1 MFKRVEASIV
11 PEVFIII
18 DKFAIIINNVNLSI
32 IKFLSN
38 CVTDI
43 YIKLKNVT
51 QFHNTSVII
60 TLFEKTL
67 FVHVTPKSSKYK
79 NVVVKTLLQR

>member
-1 MFKRVEASIV
+1 MFKRVETSIV

-18 DKFAIIINNVNLSI
+18 DKIAIIMNNSELLIINI
-32 IKFLSN
+32 LSN

-60 TLFEKTL
+60 TLFKKAL
-67 FVHVTPKSSKYK
+67 FVHVTPKPSKHK
-79 NVVVKTLLQR
+79 NVVVRTLLQR